1 MKNIAKIL
9 LLGLLTVGMT
19 TGCDLERFAN
29 PTSRGGND
37 SSAKNADSSD
47 NGGNNYG
54 DDSSF
59 NDGGSSSVNN
69 GGNNSENNG
78 SSSSTSSGG
87 DSGNSG
93 SSDSGNN
100 NTPGWT
106 TDEVALMSAH
116 LYGEVLPYTGSSESV
131 VDYDAEYDMITITGG
146 DVDIDEYQTA
156 LLASAYELVGEDE
169 GVYAVE
175 KPVSTSAGTRFV
187 YVYVEDDEDDGFSL
201 QAFDPYYYSWP
212 TEAIAAFFEDYEATS
227 FDVPTIDAEGAYF
240 AFQEDP
246 YNIWYLVLEMEDYV
260 SANLVAYECS
270 QSDFTTYYNKL
281 DAAGWELEEQTSE
294 GETYYVCTL
303 NIENVG
309 VARMELYYSASYEAI
324 SLTIYAYMSAPD
336 IVPGTTY
343 TSWPAIQI
351 ATMLGSSVNDT
362 VPEYTGTNNGFQLLD
377 DYYGMAVVVLVDKG
391 TEEAGAAAYVAALP
405 TAGYVLDGKTAIG
418 DDRYVSPNEEIYV
431 SVFPAATPGT
441 ITIYFEAAEPEQGS
455 AAWPTSKV
463 ASAVSNLDSTITDVV
478 PALEGADSYNVFEE
492 TDSVQVQ
499 AVYSSSSAAQAA
511 KASYDTTLKTANFTE
526 GGKDKYGDMNY
537 NSPNEQFY
545 INLWYSSTSGYKVI
559 IDIYAGKFEP
569 AEAITEWPADEIA
582 AFMTNNGYTDVLPAF
597 PEFNNVL
604 VEDDGYELYI
614 ILDVDNPDDGVDEYA
629 DILEEAGFIFDS
641 YDDSDGSPYYWSP
654 NEQYL
659 VNPYVSMGGNLVIW
673 VA

>member
-47 NGGNNYG
+47 NGGNHYG

-59 NDGGSSSVNN
+59 NEGGSSSANN
-69 GGNNSENNG
+69 GGSNSENNG
-78 SSSSTSSGG
+78 SSSSTNNGG

-246 YNIWYLVLEMEDYV
+246 YNIWYFFLEMEDYV
-260 SANLVAYECS
+260 NANLVAYECS

-281 DAAGWELEEQTSE
+281 DAAGWELEEQTSD

-324 SLTIYAYMSAPD
+324 SLTIYVYMSAPD
-336 IVPGTTY
+336 IIPGTTY

-351 ATMLGSSVNDT
+351 ATMLGSSVKDT

-441 ITIYFEAAEPEQGS
+441 ITIYFEAAEPTTQTNSEWPAARIKEELGS
-455 AAWPTSKV
+455 SV
-463 ASAVSNLDSTITDVV
+463 TDVV
-478 PALEGADSYNVFEE
+478 PALDGANDYAVFADS
-492 TDSVQVQ
+492 DSVQVQ
-499 AVYSSSSAAQAA
+499 AVYSTYSEMVAAQETYAGI
-511 KASYDTTLKTANFTE
+511 LKTAGYTE
-526 GGKDKYGDMNY
+526 AGRDSYDDMYY
-537 NSPNEQFY
+537 NSPNNQ
-545 INLWYSSTSGYKVI
+545 INVCPWLSTSNGYKVI
-559 IDIYAGKFEP
+559 IDIFYGVFEP
-569 AEAITEWPADEIA
+569 ASTEWPSAKIA
-582 AFMTNNGYTDVLPAF
+582 SFMTNNGYKDALPAY
-597 PEFNNVL
+597 NGGTSYDV
-604 VEDDGYELYI
+604 DDEGDELYI
-614 ILDVDNPDDGVDEYA
+614 IIVTSDAEAAVDAYCDLLEKANFSYEGVDDYG
-629 DILEEAGFIFDS
+629 DPL
-641 YDDSDGSPYYWSP
+641 YYSP
-654 NEQYL
+654 NEEYI
-659 VNPYVSMGGNLVIW
+659 VNPYVSSTGAFVIW
-673 VA
+673 VF